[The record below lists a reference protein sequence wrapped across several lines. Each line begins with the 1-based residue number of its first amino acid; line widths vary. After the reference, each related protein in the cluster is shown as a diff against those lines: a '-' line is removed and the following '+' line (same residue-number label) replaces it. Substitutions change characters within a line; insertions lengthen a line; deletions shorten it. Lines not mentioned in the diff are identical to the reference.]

1 MWAPRSSVLGTNQS
15 HVPVVA
21 LGTPAARGMT
31 HLEKMSRF
39 ASQADSFINAAL
51 DQLDDAVEQV
61 VVTGGAAEADP
72 EVAKHVLDPAAL
84 RDVRLATTF
93 WGDLDLARRR
103 EEWRDAAVAITD
115 SRERAEASKRALAD
129 AARAAKAAEKEETSS
144 PPSPPSPLAAARD
157 ALVKAL
163 ADEVKAL
170 GSRCHF
176 AETAFLSALN
186 DLDEA
191 PDPAGPLRDASSA
204 AQFVAASHADA
215 ENARTA
221 LAAARADLAASVA
234 SARSNA
240 AKAAE
245 LETLTRDVET
255 RVAQEADRRAAEAE
269 RRAEAAEAAQ
279 RAAANARAVAE
290 EQLRAA
296 RRAHDDAQSRVFELE
311 ERRSAD
317 AELAAE
323 ADPARIEAEELRA
336 ELARTRAALRAAERR
351 EAEARARRE
360 RDDEAADED
369 RRRSGREVERG
380 AGNTRAGAAES
391 AARSATS
398 PLSALSEL
406 ESARASVEAL
416 SEQLRRAREECAA
429 CRDEANEAAAR
440 GAAERAARAEETNAL
455 RAKIATLAALVDAE
469 DAEFA
474 ENGAYDVTALHASG
488 TTVAEATV
496 AEATVAEATVAEAT
510 VAEAPSASASAPL
523 LSASA
528 DAAPLSSAPL
538 AAVRARN
545 KRLASDLAA
554 ATRALSEAKR
564 ALASAESARDEA
576 LASAAAVRVD
586 TNAAVAELERHLVA
600 TTALAPAGEDARGG
614 AEVSVSGGFPG
625 SSTGAG
631 SSSRDEKNEN
641 AREHSNSHSHSDA
654 ATLLPVVVGQRDR
667 HKRRV
672 VELETRASRLEA
684 DLEAE
689 RAKAASL
696 AADNLGLFE
705 KVKYLQSYYAE
716 RTSASPPL
724 GPPGSSGG
732 ASPLDALA
740 ARRAARVGC
749 FPAVGR
755 GFRRGVY
762 GGASL
767 DGGSLA
773 ETVPGGDADGLLARH
788 EPLYASALDPFAAFR
803 AREAEAAGRR
813 LSAYE
818 RIAVGSAKALM
829 RGRAHRLAVVAY
841 VLLVHVVAAAAL
853 ARCATASP
861 IHQA

>member
-1 MWAPRSSVLGTNQS
+1 V
-15 HVPVVA
+15 
-21 LGTPAARGMT
+21 TP
-31 HLEKMSRF
+31 LEKMSRF

-360 RDDEAADED
+360 RDDEDADED

-391 AARSATS
+391 AARGTPP

-488 TTVAEATV
+488 TPVAEAPPT
-496 AEATVAEATVAEAT
+496 T
-510 VAEAPSASASAPL
+510 VAEAPPPSAPPPSAP
-523 LSASA
+523 SASA

-614 AEVSVSGGFPG
+614 VEVSVSGAFPG
-625 SSTGAG
+625 SSAGAG
-631 SSSRDEKNEN
+631 SFSRDEKNEN
-641 AREHSNSHSHSDA
+641 ARERSNSHSHSDA

-716 RTSASPPL
+716 RTSTSPPM
-724 GPPGSSGG
+724 GPPGSGAA

>member
-129 AARAAKAAEKEETSS
+129 AARAAKAAEKEETSSPPS

-496 AEATVAEATVAEAT
+496 AEA
-510 VAEAPSASASAPL
+510 PSASASAPL

-625 SSTGAG
+625 SSAGAG

>member
-1 MWAPRSSVLGTNQS
+1 
-15 HVPVVA
+15 
-21 LGTPAARGMT
+21 MT

-186 DLDEA
+186 DLDEV

-391 AARSATS
+391 AARSTPS

-496 AEATVAEATVAEAT
+496 AEAPP
-510 VAEAPSASASAPL
+510 PSASAP
-523 LSASA
+523 SASA

-625 SSTGAG
+625 SSAGAG

-716 RTSASPPL
+716 RTSASPAL

>member
-1 MWAPRSSVLGTNQS
+1 
-15 HVPVVA
+15 
-21 LGTPAARGMT
+21 MT

-115 SRERAEASKRALAD
+115 SRECAEASKRALAD

-360 RDDEAADED
+360 RDDEDADED
-369 RRRSGREVERG
+369 RRRSGLREVERG

-391 AARSATS
+391 AARGATS

-496 AEATVAEATVAEAT
+496 AEATVAEAT
-510 VAEAPSASASAPL
+510 EAPSASASAP
-523 LSASA
+523 
-528 DAAPLSSAPL
+528 PLSSAPL

-625 SSTGAG
+625 SSAGAG

-716 RTSASPPL
+716 RTSASPPM

-732 ASPLDALA
+732 ASSPLDALA

>member
-1 MWAPRSSVLGTNQS
+1 M
-15 HVPVVA
+15 A

-336 ELARTRAALRAAERR
+336 ELERTRAALRAAERR

-360 RDDEAADED
+360 RDDEDADED
-369 RRRSGREVERG
+369 RRRSGLREVERG

-391 AARSATS
+391 AARGATS

-406 ESARASVEAL
+406 ESARA
-416 SEQLRRAREECAA
+416 LRW
-429 CRDEANEAAAR
+429 
-440 GAAERAARAEETNAL
+440 
-455 RAKIATLAALVDAE
+455 
-469 DAEFA
+469 
-474 ENGAYDVTALHASG
+474 
-488 TTVAEATV
+488 
-496 AEATVAEATVAEAT
+496 
-510 VAEAPSASASAPL
+510 
-523 LSASA
+523 
-528 DAAPLSSAPL
+528 
-538 AAVRARN
+538 
-545 KRLASDLAA
+545 RL
-554 ATRALSEAKR
+554 
-564 ALASAESARDEA
+564 
-576 LASAAAVRVD
+576 
-586 TNAAVAELERHLVA
+586 
-600 TTALAPAGEDARGG
+600 
-614 AEVSVSGGFPG
+614 
-625 SSTGAG
+625 
-631 SSSRDEKNEN
+631 
-641 AREHSNSHSHSDA
+641 
-654 ATLLPVVVGQRDR
+654 
-667 HKRRV
+667 
-672 VELETRASRLEA
+672 
-684 DLEAE
+684 
-689 RAKAASL
+689 
-696 AADNLGLFE
+696 
-705 KVKYLQSYYAE
+705 
-716 RTSASPPL
+716 
-724 GPPGSSGG
+724 
-732 ASPLDALA
+732 
-740 ARRAARVGC
+740 
-749 FPAVGR
+749 
-755 GFRRGVY
+755 
-762 GGASL
+762 
-767 DGGSLA
+767 
-773 ETVPGGDADGLLARH
+773 
-788 EPLYASALDPFAAFR
+788 
-803 AREAEAAGRR
+803 
-813 LSAYE
+813 
-818 RIAVGSAKALM
+818 
-829 RGRAHRLAVVAY
+829 
-841 VLLVHVVAAAAL
+841 
-853 ARCATASP
+853 
-861 IHQA
+861 

>member
-496 AEATVAEATVAEAT
+496 AEA
-510 VAEAPSASASAPL
+510 PSASASAPL

-625 SSTGAG
+625 SSAGAG

>member
-1 MWAPRSSVLGTNQS
+1 
-15 HVPVVA
+15 
-21 LGTPAARGMT
+21 MT

-290 EQLRAA
+290 EQIRAA

-336 ELARTRAALRAAERR
+336 ELARTRATLRAAERR

-369 RRRSGREVERG
+369 RRRSGRREVERG

-496 AEATVAEATVAEAT
+496 AEAT
-510 VAEAPSASASAPL
+510 EAPSASPSAPPP
-523 LSASA
+523 SASA

-614 AEVSVSGGFPG
+614 AAEVSVSGGFPG
-625 SSTGAG
+625 SSAGAG

-716 RTSASPPL
+716 RTSASPAL

-853 ARCATASP
+853 ARCATASR

>member
-1 MWAPRSSVLGTNQS
+1 
-15 HVPVVA
+15 
-21 LGTPAARGMT
+21 MT

-336 ELARTRAALRAAERR
+336 ELERTRAALRAAERR

-360 RDDEAADED
+360 RDDEDADED
-369 RRRSGREVERG
+369 RRRSGLREVERG

-391 AARSATS
+391 AARGATS

-496 AEATVAEATVAEAT
+496 AEATVAEAT
-510 VAEAPSASASAPL
+510 EAPSASASAPP

-528 DAAPLSSAPL
+528 SAPPLSSAPL

-614 AEVSVSGGFPG
+614 ASLSGEVSVSGGFPG
-625 SSTGAG
+625 SSAGAG
-631 SSSRDEKNEN
+631 SSSRDETNEN

-716 RTSASPPL
+716 RTSASPAL

-861 IHQA
+861 IRQA

>member
-1 MWAPRSSVLGTNQS
+1 
-15 HVPVVA
+15 
-21 LGTPAARGMT
+21 MT

-360 RDDEAADED
+360 RDDEDADED

-391 AARSATS
+391 AARGTPP

-429 CRDEANEAAAR
+429 CRDEANEAAR
-440 GAAERAARAEETNAL
+440 RIEAERAARAEETNAL

-488 TTVAEATV
+488 TPVAEAPPT
-496 AEATVAEATVAEAT
+496 T
-510 VAEAPSASASAPL
+510 VAEAPPPSAPPPSAP
-523 LSASA
+523 SASA

-625 SSTGAG
+625 SSAVAG

-716 RTSASPPL
+716 RTSTSPPM
-724 GPPGSSGG
+724 GPPGSGAA

>member
-1 MWAPRSSVLGTNQS
+1 
-15 HVPVVA
+15 
-21 LGTPAARGMT
+21 MT

-360 RDDEAADED
+360 RDDEDADED
-369 RRRSGREVERG
+369 RRRSGLREVERG

-391 AARSATS
+391 AARGATS

-496 AEATVAEATVAEAT
+496 AEATVAEAT
-510 VAEAPSASASAPL
+510 EAPSASASAP
-523 LSASA
+523 
-528 DAAPLSSAPL
+528 PLSSAPL

-625 SSTGAG
+625 SSAGAG

-732 ASPLDALA
+732 TSPLDALA

>member
-1 MWAPRSSVLGTNQS
+1 
-15 HVPVVA
+15 
-21 LGTPAARGMT
+21 MT

-360 RDDEAADED
+360 RDDEDADED
-369 RRRSGREVERG
+369 RRRSGLREVERG

-391 AARSATS
+391 AARGTPP

-496 AEATVAEATVAEAT
+496 AEATVAEAT
-510 VAEAPSASASAPL
+510 EAP
-523 LSASA
+523 SASA

-554 ATRALSEAKR
+554 ATRALSEATR
-564 ALASAESARDEA
+564 ALASAELARDEA

-625 SSTGAG
+625 SSAGAG

-716 RTSASPPL
+716 RTSTSPPM
-724 GPPGSSGG
+724 GPPGSGAA

>member
-1 MWAPRSSVLGTNQS
+1 
-15 HVPVVA
+15 
-21 LGTPAARGMT
+21 MT

-360 RDDEAADED
+360 RDDEDADED

-391 AARSATS
+391 AARGTPP

-488 TTVAEATV
+488 TTVAEATG
-496 AEATVAEATVAEAT
+496 AEATVAEAT
-510 VAEAPSASASAPL
+510 EAP
-523 LSASA
+523 SASA

-554 ATRALSEAKR
+554 ATRALSEATR
-564 ALASAESARDEA
+564 ALASAELARDEA

-625 SSTGAG
+625 SSAGAG

-641 AREHSNSHSHSDA
+641 ARDA

-716 RTSASPPL
+716 RTSTSPPM
-724 GPPGSSGG
+724 GPPGSGAA